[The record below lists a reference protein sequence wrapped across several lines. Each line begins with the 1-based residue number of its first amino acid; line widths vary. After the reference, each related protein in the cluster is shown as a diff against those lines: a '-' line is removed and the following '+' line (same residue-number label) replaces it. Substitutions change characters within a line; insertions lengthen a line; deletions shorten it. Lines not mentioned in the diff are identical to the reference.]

1 MSFKAKTKKV
11 KAKSTFDGV
20 QTGKVKTLTSSSNT
34 LTVYELGSINH
45 GIFPTAEE
53 LATFKSLIEEI
64 SRGEK
69 NAIFMPEGLVRV
81 TQYHL

>member
-1 MSFKAKTKKV
+1 MSLKAKAKKGKV
-11 KAKSTFDGV
+11 KSTFDGV
-20 QTGKVKTLTSSSNT
+20 QTGNVKTLSSAAT
-34 LTVYELGSINH
+34 LTVYELGNLNH

-64 SRGEK
+64 NRGEK

>member
-1 MSFKAKTKKV
+1 MALKAKAKKGKV
-11 KAKSTFDGV
+11 KSTFDGV
-20 QTGKVKTLTSSSNT
+20 QTGNVKTLSSSAT
-34 LTVYELGSINH
+34 LTVYELGNLNH

-64 SRGEK
+64 NRGEK